1 MEDEKKY
8 AATNILYKNQ
18 KFIREKERMLKMFLG
33 HNTQKMSIE
42 LLYKILVFL

>member
-8 AATNILYKNQ
+8 AVINILYKNQ

-33 HNTQKMSIE
+33 HNTQKI
-42 LLYKILVFL
+42 YRIIV